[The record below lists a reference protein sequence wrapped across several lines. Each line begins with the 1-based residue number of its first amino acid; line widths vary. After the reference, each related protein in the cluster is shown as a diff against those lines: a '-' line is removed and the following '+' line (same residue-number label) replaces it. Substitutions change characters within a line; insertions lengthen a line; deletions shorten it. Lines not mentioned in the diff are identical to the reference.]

1 MDNNI
6 QKTEL
11 VVIGAGPGGY
21 TAAFRA
27 ADLGIKVT
35 LIDKNYNLGG
45 VCLNKGCIPSKSLL
59 HLAKGINDTTDL
71 EEAGIKY
78 SKPKIDIEK
87 IHEWKNKTISNLNSG
102 IKKLAQARKIDILNG
117 LATFNSANQLEITDS
132 QNKKILLD
140 FDNCIIASGSSPQ
153 IIPNLNKKHPNIIDS
168 TDALNFNEIPERLLV
183 IGGGYIGLELGEV
196 YSALGSKVTIAEF
209 LPSILS
215 MADYDLSNIL
225 TKSLEKK
232 FENIFTATEVTE
244 LIPKG
249 NDNVIATFKN
259 NKIFKDN
266 FNKVL
271 ICIGRAPNTA
281 NLNIEKTGIKLDVKG
296 FIPVNDQRRTLI
308 PNIFAIG
315 DVTGN
320 PMLAHKATHE
330 GKVAAEVIA
339 GNNVSFNPITI
350 PSVIY
355 TNPEVAWCGDTENE
369 LNEQSIRYIKAEFPW
384 SASGRA
390 LAVGA
395 SNGVTKILCNEKR
408 TKILGVGIIGHNAG
422 ELINE
427 AVLAIEMGT
436 TPEDLALTIHAHPT
450 LSETIANAAE
460 IINGTITDLYIPK
473 NESKG

>member
-1 MDNNI
+1 MENNI
-6 QKTEL
+6 QQTEL
-11 VVIGAGPGGY
+11 AIIGAGPGGY

-35 LIDKNYNLGG
+35 LIDKDYNLGG

-59 HLAKGINDTTDL
+59 HLAKIINDV
-71 EEAGIKY
+71 EKIKNAGITFNN
-78 SKPKIDIEK
+78 PKIDIKK
-87 IHEWKNKTISNLNSG
+87 IHKWKDKTISDLNSG
-102 IKKLAQARKIDILNG
+102 IKKLASARRINILNG
-117 LATFNSANQLEITDS
+117 LATFNSANQLEISDK
-132 QNKKILLD
+132 QNKKILLN
-140 FDNCIIASGSSPQ
+140 FENCIIATGSSPQ
-153 IIPNLNKKHPNIIDS
+153 IIPNLNKKHLNIINS
-168 TDALNFNEIPERLLV
+168 TEALNFKSIPERLLI

-196 YSALGSKVTIAEF
+196 YSALGSKITIAEF

-215 MADYDLSNIL
+215 MADNDLSGIL
-225 TKSLEKK
+225 KHSLEKK
-232 FENIFTATEVTE
+232 FENIFISTEVTE
-244 LIPKG
+244 LIPKN
-249 NDNVIATFKN
+249 NDHVIATFKN
-259 NKIFKDN
+259 NKIFKDS

-271 ICIGRAPNTA
+271 ICIGRTPNTSG
-281 NLNIEKTGIKLDVKG
+281 LNIEKTGIKLDDKG

-330 GKVAAEVIA
+330 GKVAAEVIS
-339 GNNVSFNPITI
+339 GENVAFNPISI

-384 SASGRA
+384 NASGRA
-390 LAVGA
+390 LATGT
-395 SNGVTKILCNEKR
+395 SDGKTKILCNEKR
-408 TKILGVGIIGHNAG
+408 TKILGVGIVGHNAG

-427 AVLAIEMGT
+427 AMLAIEMGS

-450 LSETIANAAE
+450 LSETLSNTAE
-460 IINGTITDLYIPK
+460 IINGSITDLYIPK
-473 NESKG
+473 K

>member
-1 MDNNI
+1 MENNI

-11 VVIGAGPGGY
+11 VVIGSGPGGY

-27 ADLGIKVT
+27 ADLGIQVT
-35 LIDKNYNLGG
+35 LIDKSYNLGG

-59 HLAKGINDTTDL
+59 HLAKTINDI
-71 EEAGIKY
+71 EEIREAGVLF
-78 SKPKIDIEK
+78 SKPKINISK
-87 IHEWKNKTISNLNSG
+87 IHKWKNETISNLNSG
-102 IKKLAQARKIDILNG
+102 IKKLAKTRKITILNG
-117 LATFNSANQLEITDS
+117 VATFNSANQIEINDK
-132 QNKKILLD
+132 QNKKILLV
-140 FDNCIIASGSSPQ
+140 FDNCIIATGSSPQ

-168 TDALNFNEIPERLLV
+168 TDALNFKSIPEKLLI

-215 MADYDLSNIL
+215 MADNDLSMIL
-225 TKSLEKK
+225 TNTLEKR
-232 FENIFTATEVTE
+232 FENIFTSTEITE
-244 LIPKG
+244 LLPKG

-259 NKIFKDN
+259 NKIFKDR
-266 FNKVL
+266 FDKVL
-271 ICIGRAPNTA
+271 ICIGRTPNTSK
-281 NLNIEKTGIKLDVKG
+281 LNIEKTGIKLDEKG

-315 DVTGN
+315 DITGN

-330 GKVAAEVIA
+330 GKVAAEVIS
-339 GNNVSFNPITI
+339 GTNVSFSPITI

-369 LNEQSIRYIKAEFPW
+369 LNEQSIRYLKAEFPW

-395 SNGVTKILCNEKR
+395 TNGITKILCNEKK
-408 TKILGVGIIGHNAG
+408 TKILGVGIVGHNAG

-427 AVLAIEMGT
+427 AVLAIEMGS

-450 LSETIANAAE
+450 LSETLANAAE
-460 IINGTITDLYIPK
+460 IINGSITDLYIPK
-473 NESKG
+473 K

>member
-1 MDNNI
+1 MENNI
-6 QKTEL
+6 QQTEL

-35 LIDKNYNLGG
+35 LIDKDYNLGG

-59 HLAKGINDTTDL
+59 HLAKIINDV
-71 EEAGIKY
+71 EKIKNAGITFNN
-78 SKPKIDIEK
+78 PKIDIKK
-87 IHEWKNKTISNLNSG
+87 IHKWKNKTISDLNSG
-102 IKKLAQARKIDILNG
+102 IKKLASARRINILNG
-117 LATFNSANQLEITDS
+117 LATFNSANQLEITDK

-140 FDNCIIASGSSPQ
+140 FENCIIATGSSPQ
-153 IIPNLNKKHPNIIDS
+153 IIPNLNKKHLNIIDS
-168 TDALNFNEIPERLLV
+168 TEALNFKSIPERLLI

-196 YSALGSKVTIAEF
+196 YSAFGSKITIAEF

-215 MADYDLSNIL
+215 MADNDLSAIL
-225 TKSLEKK
+225 THSLEKK
-232 FENIFTATEVTE
+232 FENIFISTEVTE
-244 LIPKG
+244 LIPKD
-249 NDNVIATFKN
+249 NDYVIATFKN
-259 NKIFKDN
+259 NKIFKDS

-271 ICIGRAPNTA
+271 ICIGRTPNTSK
-281 NLNIEKTGIKLDVKG
+281 LNIEKTGIKLDDKG

-330 GKVAAEVIA
+330 GKVAAEVIS
-339 GNNVSFNPITI
+339 GENVAFNPLSI

-384 SASGRA
+384 NASGRA
-390 LAVGA
+390 LATGT
-395 SNGVTKILCNEKR
+395 SDGKTKILCNEKK
-408 TKILGVGIIGHNAG
+408 TKILGVGIVGHNAG

-427 AVLAIEMGT
+427 AMVAIEMGS

-450 LSETIANAAE
+450 LSETLSNTAE
-460 IINGTITDLYIPK
+460 IITGSITDLYFPK
-473 NESKG
+473 K

>member
-1 MDNNI
+1 MENNI

-11 VVIGAGPGGY
+11 VVIGSGPGGY

-27 ADLGIKVT
+27 ADLGMQVT

-59 HLAKGINDTTDL
+59 HLAKGINDVSELKD
-71 EEAGIKY
+71 AGISY
-78 SKPKIDIEK
+78 NKPKIDIKK
-87 IHEWKNKTISNLNSG
+87 IHEWKDNTISNLNSG
-102 IKKLAQARKIDILNG
+102 IKKLAQARKINVLNG
-117 LATFNSANQLEITDS
+117 LATFNSANQLEINDK

-140 FDNCIIASGSSPQ
+140 FDNCIIATGSSPQ

-168 TDALNFNEIPERLLV
+168 TDALNFKEIPEKLLV

-215 MADYDLSNIL
+215 MADHDLSNIL
-225 TKSLEKK
+225 KKSLEKK
-232 FENIFTATEVTE
+232 FENIFTSTEVTE

-266 FNKVL
+266 FSKVL
-271 ICIGRAPNTA
+271 ICIGRTPNTSS
-281 NLNIEKTGIKLDVKG
+281 LNIEKTGIKLDNKG

-315 DVTGN
+315 DITGN

-330 GKVAAEVIA
+330 GKVAAEVIS
-339 GNNVSFNPITI
+339 GDNVSFNPITI

-395 SNGVTKILCNEKR
+395 SNGVTKILCNEKK
-408 TKILGVGIIGHNAG
+408 TKILGVGIVGHNAG

-427 AVLAIEMGT
+427 AVLAIEMGA

-450 LSETIANAAE
+450 LSETFANAAE

-473 NESKG
+473 K

>member
-1 MDNNI
+1 MENNI
-6 QKTEL
+6 EKTEL

-27 ADLGIKVT
+27 ADLGIQVT

-59 HLAKGINDTTDL
+59 HLAKGINDIAEL
-71 EEAGIKY
+71 KEAGISYNKL
-78 SKPKIDIEK
+78 KIDIEK
-87 IHEWKNKTISNLNSG
+87 IHKWKNNTITNLNSG
-102 IKKLAQARKIDILNG
+102 IKKLAQARKINVLNG
-117 LATFNSANQLEITDS
+117 LATFNSANQLEIIDK

-140 FDNCIIASGSSPQ
+140 FDNCIIATGSSPQ

-168 TDALNFNEIPERLLV
+168 SQALNFKEIPERLLI

-196 YSALGSKVTIAEF
+196 YSALESKVTIAEF

-215 MADYDLSNIL
+215 MADHDLSNIL

-232 FENIFTATEVTE
+232 FENIFTSTEVTE

-249 NDNVIATFKN
+249 TDNVIATFKN
-259 NKIFKDN
+259 NKIFKDS
-266 FNKVL
+266 FSKVL
-271 ICIGRAPNTA
+271 ICIGRTPNTS
-281 NLNIEKTGIKLDVKG
+281 NLNIEKAGIKLDDKG

-330 GKVAAEVIA
+330 GKVAAEVIS
-339 GNNVSFNPITI
+339 GDNVSFKPITI

-369 LNEQSIRYIKAEFPW
+369 LNEQSIRYVKAEFPW

-395 SNGVTKILCNEKR
+395 SNGVTKILCNEKK
-408 TKILGVGIIGHNAG
+408 TKILGVGIVGHNAG

-450 LSETIANAAE
+450 LSETFANAAE
-460 IINGTITDLYIPK
+460 IINGTITDLYLPK
-473 NESKG
+473 K